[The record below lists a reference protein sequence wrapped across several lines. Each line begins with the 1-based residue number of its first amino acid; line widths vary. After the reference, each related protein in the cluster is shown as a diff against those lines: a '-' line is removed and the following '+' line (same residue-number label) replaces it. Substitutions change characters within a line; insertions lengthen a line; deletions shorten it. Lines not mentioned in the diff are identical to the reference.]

1 MGIHTASLMRSA
13 DRVHSSGVE
22 CPGCTRYLYS
32 LSFCQVHLESVD
44 DWFRARSQVR
54 SSLSGFR
61 LENVFCETAHSDLV
75 GCWLNSGITLSEPSE
90 TASCY
95 LQLIPSFETIGVWT
109 SDMPA
114 FRPVNC

>member
-61 LENVFCETAHSDLV
+61 LENLRFRDTS
-75 GCWLNSGITLSEPSE
+75 
-90 TASCY
+90 
-95 LQLIPSFETIGVWT
+95 LINCDAAAERQIPHLGTHLKNKVLLLAVIFE
-109 SDMPA
+109 
-114 FRPVNC
+114 F